1 MLSSDCFTKEG
12 EKFTVSCTCRA
23 GQHGQSCRHRL
34 NILAG
39 ERVDIV
45 SENLEDVATVQSWL
59 PGSHI
64 ESALNEVKEAEQFA
78 DAAKRKLS
86 SAKTRHSQVME
97 YG

>member
-1 MLSSDCFTKEG
+1 M
-12 EKFTVSCTCRA
+12 
-23 GQHGQSCRHRL
+23 
-34 NILAG
+34 
-39 ERVDIV
+39 

-78 DAAKRKLS
+78 DAAKRNLS